1 MKEVSGSVLVFGAT
15 SAIAMATIEELAK
28 SMKAKKFI
36 LMARNQDKLS
46 DLASNMEIKLDCTV
60 ETIYMEATHTQD
72 MVERVTKVLENHNDI
87 ELTLVCHGTL
97 TDQKLCQENIKI
109 MEESLQINALSFA
122 ILLQIITRYFERA
135 KKGCICIIGS
145 VAGDRGRASNYYYG
159 ASKAFVE
166 RLTQGIRAQL
176 FGLGVQVLLVK
187 PGFVDTPMTQSFK
200 KGFLW
205 AQPETVGRAI
215 VKGIRA
221 NRPVIYTPFFWRWIM
236 LAIKLLPGFLFHRL
250 KL

>member
-1 MKEVSGSVLVFGAT
+1 
-15 SAIAMATIEELAK
+15 MATMEELAK
-28 SMKAKKFI
+28 SMKARKFV

-46 DLASNMEIKLDCTV
+46 DLASNMEIKLDCVV

-72 MVERVTKVLENHNDI
+72 MVERVTRVLETHNDI
-87 ELTLVCHGTL
+87 EIALLCHGTL
-97 TDQKLCQENIKI
+97 TDQKLCEEDLKI
-109 MEESLQINALSFA
+109 MEESLQINGLSFA
-122 ILLQIITRYFERA
+122 VLLQIITRYFEKT
-135 KKGCICIIGS
+135 KKGCICVIGS

-159 ASKAFVE
+159 ASKGFVE

-205 AQPETVGRAI
+205 AQPETVGKAI
-215 VKGIRA
+215 VKGIRG
-221 NRPVIYTPFFWRWIM
+221 NRSVIYTPFFWRWIM